1 MRRRDIF
8 SRRFVVLLPKRT
20 GTEPTGH
27 RMAISAAHHD
37 AGRLSLNAQG
47 RRDEQFAGAVRH
59 SRRVRFFKIALPLVS
74 VAIAAGFAGYSWLL
88 SPASVAIVVDSSAV
102 RDGKIVMANPKMSG
116 FTSDNLPY
124 AMNAARAVQEL
135 SRTGGIELEEID
147 AKIPI
152 ASDKWAKIVAK
163 TGVYDDESNSL
174 RITSPMTIETSD
186 GLTATLGPSE
196 VDISAGK
203 MRSPN
208 PIRIEQNG
216 ATITANGLEVLD
228 KGTVFVFEDK
238 VRVQVDPRTVRGT
251 TESAG
256 NGNAGQ

>member
-1 MRRRDIF
+1 M
-8 SRRFVVLLPKRT
+8 
-20 GTEPTGH
+20 
-27 RMAISAAHHD
+27 
-37 AGRLSLNAQG
+37 
-47 RRDEQFAGAVRH
+47 RH
-59 SRRVRFFKIALPLVS
+59 SRRVRFFKIALPLLS

-88 SPASVAIVVDSSAV
+88 SPTSVAIVVDSSAV
-102 RDGKIVMANPKMSG
+102 RDGKIVMANPKMTG

-152 ASDKWAKIVAK
+152 DAGKWAKIVAK
-163 TGVYDDESNSL
+163 TGIYDDESNSL

-186 GLTATLGPSE
+186 GLTASLGPSE
-196 VDISAGK
+196 VDISQGK
-203 MRSPN
+203 MRSPS
-208 PIRIEQNG
+208 PIRIQQNG

-238 VRVQVDPRTVRGT
+238 VRVQIDPRTVRGT
-251 TESAG
+251 SEGAG

>member
-1 MRRRDIF
+1 MNA
-8 SRRFVVLLPKRT
+8 P
-20 GTEPTGH
+20 GH
-27 RMAISAAHHD
+27 RH
-37 AGRLSLNAQG
+37 
-47 RRDEQFAGAVRH
+47 EEFAGAMRH

-74 VAIAAGFAGYSWLL
+74 IAIAAAFAGYSWLL

-102 RDGKIVMANPKMSG
+102 RDGKIVMANPKMTG

-147 AKIPI
+147 ARFPI
-152 ASDKWAKIVAK
+152 ASDKWAKIVAE

-174 RITSPMTIETSD
+174 RITSPMAIETSD
-186 GLTATLGPSE
+186 GLTATLGPSV
-196 VDISAGK
+196 VDIAAGE
-203 MRSPN
+203 MRSPS
-208 PIRIEQNG
+208 PIRIQQNG
-216 ATITANGLEVLD
+216 STITANGLEVLD

-238 VRVQVDPRTVRGT
+238 VRVQIDPRSVRGS